1 MNDRAHISV
10 LLIASAFIS
19 THCVTVFAQ
28 PPTGA
33 PALNLTVTTSLYEA
47 VRFLFEAEPAVQRD
61 LVPGTIVPMR
71 ASLVRGIVLGPDDQ
85 PRTGV
90 RVEVHGHPEYG
101 STLTREGGRY
111 DLVVNG
117 GDSLVLNFTEP
128 GRMSAHR
135 RWAPPWNEA
144 QDLAPVKLLG
154 ADGAATVIDFTD
166 PIPIQVHRATEVG
179 DEDGTRQA
187 ALMFR
192 QGTVATMVMPD
203 ESTEEIS
210 QLTVRATEFTVGENG
225 PASMPAELPT
235 GTQYTY
241 AIEFTADEAE
251 GAGALTVEFDT
262 PALLYVENFLEI
274 PVGTVVPVGTYS
286 RTDARWSTEPNGRVV
301 EILVIAAGAAELDLE
316 GEGVAATA
324 AELAEAGIT
333 QAEREALAD
342 PVPRRPRAA
351 HQDARAP
358 LHSADGR
365 QLRRASA
372 GRCDGAPEDSP
383 EENQEEDEH
392 CEREGSIIE
401 CENQILG
408 QRIEIPGTPFSLN
421 YRTSRVPG
429 APSRHLRI
437 PIAGNSIPASL
448 LRARLDV
455 TVAERTFT
463 STFDDVEPGQSQD
476 FAWDGL
482 DAYGRA
488 VQGAQ
493 PTRVCVTYDYPA
505 TYAGT
510 PRAINEEIF
519 GDWLQDGV
527 AVPGRNNSEVGL
539 SRCYSRGPYAGARN
553 AGTINKANMIRL
565 GGLDARTSAAG
576 LGGWTLS
583 VHHTLGLETGHP
595 LPGNRRKA
603 RSR

>member
-1 MNDRAHISV
+1 M
-10 LLIASAFIS
+10 
-19 THCVTVFAQ
+19 
-28 PPTGA
+28 
-33 PALNLTVTTSLYEA
+33 
-47 VRFLFEAEPAVQRD
+47 
-61 LVPGTIVPMR
+61 
-71 ASLVRGIVLGPDDQ
+71 PD
-85 PRTGV
+85 
-90 RVEVHGHPEYG
+90 G
-101 STLTREGGRY
+101 ST
-111 DLVVNG
+111 
-117 GDSLVLNFTEP
+117 
-128 GRMSAHR
+128 
-135 RWAPPWNEA
+135 EA
-144 QDLAPVKLLG
+144 
-154 ADGAATVIDFTD
+154 ID
-166 PIPIQVHRATEVG
+166 R
-179 DEDGTRQA
+179 
-187 ALMFR
+187 
-192 QGTVATMVMPD
+192 
-203 ESTEEIS
+203 
-210 QLTVRATEFTVGENG
+210 LTVRATEFTVGENG

-251 GAGALTVEFDT
+251 AAGALTVEFDT

-274 PVGTVVPVGTYS
+274 PVGTVVPVGSYS
-286 RTDARWSTEPNGRVV
+286 RTDARWGTEPNGRVV
-301 EILVIAAGAAELDLE
+301 EILAISGGAVELDLE
-316 GEGVAATA
+316 GEGVAATPS
-324 AELAEAGIT
+324 ELAEADIT
-333 QAEREALAD
+333 RAERRTLAD
-342 PVPRRPRAA
+342 LYTVGQQLTRMPVRHFTRPM
-351 HQDARAP
+351 DANYG
-358 LHSADGR
+358 GR
-365 QLRRASA
+365 PPDDATEP
-372 GRCDGAPEDSP
+372 PEDGP

-401 CENQILG
+401 CENRILG

-437 PIAGNSIPASL
+437 PIAGNSISASL

-463 STFDDVEPGQSQD
+463 STFDSVAPGQSQD

-510 PRAINEEIF
+510 PRAINEDIF

-539 SRCYSRGPYAGARN
+539 SRCYSRGPYARRPQRGHDQQGQYDPTRRV
-553 AGTINKANMIRL
+553 GCANQRRRP
-565 GGLDARTSAAG
+565 GGLDLERAPHARSG
-576 LGGWTLS
+576 DRD
-583 VHHTLGLETGHP
+583 P